1 MDAREAPEVKLPN
14 VTLEMSELG
23 VPREDVLQ
31 ELFAVM
37 DLEASAVLIPRDD
50 VLESFHRSI
59 FQHGVKDYGE
69 HDPFPVVLLLLR
81 RLLLVVQIA
90 VLLRGC
96 LA

>member
-1 MDAREAPEVKLPN
+1 MASNEIGMLIGASIWIRTPAMDAREAPEVKLPN

-50 VLESFHRSI
+50 VLESFRRGI
-59 FQHGVKDYGE
+59 LQHAEKDHGE
-69 HDPFPVVLLLLR
+69 
-81 RLLLVVQIA
+81 
-90 VLLRGC
+90 
-96 LA
+96 